1 MYHRIDDES
10 CSLIVAVEAT
20 IHCLPS
26 FLIFPS
32 SSFQRCS
39 ISEKFYSLCCFSI
52 SNISLAWH
60 NWLHESSVWLP
71 PTCSKRIKVI
81 NEPLGFLP
89 NFRPLIPPVPNIYQS
104 LSSVEDMFAM
114 MIPEISKYNPL
125 QCFTFWKRT
134 KPHFTILHLPNKI
147 LLSSHDNVLPCHK
160 NSYMWCDPR
169 SSSVIKAESINLCPS
184 IANSSFFVGIF
195 SISLFFFN

>member
-10 CSLIVAVEAT
+10 CSLIVAVEGT

-114 MIPEISKYNPL
+114 MIPEISTTPY
-125 QCFTFWKRT
+125 
-134 KPHFTILHLPNKI
+134 
-147 LLSSHDNVLPCHK
+147 
-160 NSYMWCDPR
+160 
-169 SSSVIKAESINLCPS
+169 SV
-184 IANSSFFVGIF
+184 
-195 SISLFFFN
+195 SLFESEPNRVLQFYICQTKFYYPPMTMSFLVTRTPTCDVIPVARPS